1 MLHRL
6 CCKWTSYCH
15 AKTFNLS
22 IFSKP
27 YVGPKSNVFT
37 SKRLHYTLCKTYR
50 KSQRSGFGIPKYK
63 HVSAGNS
70 SRKGVLA
77 KIKDFIFRR
86 KSSSLAGDKSQLA
99 TKKKAPTSSEIK
111 RLLSLAKS
119 EKWKLVG
126 KIPIVL

>member
-15 AKTFNLS
+15 AKTLNLS

-50 KSQRSGFGIPKYK
+50 KSQRSGFGIPTYK

-86 KSSSLAGDKSQLA
+86 KSSSLAGDKGQLA
-99 TKKKAPTSSEIK
+99 TKKKVPTSTEIK

>member
-15 AKTFNLS
+15 AKKFNLS

-99 TKKKAPTSSEIK
+99 TKKKAPTSTEIK